1 MKMMKLWI
9 GNLDPKT
16 TDDEIREFV
25 TKYTKLE
32 CATLTRVPG
41 DGSRPG
47 VMLDIPSATIEEIYA
62 AQLRLDGM
70 HWKARKLV
78 VTVL

>member
-1 MKMMKLWI
+1 MKMMKWWI

-16 TDDEIREFV
+16 TDDEIRKFV

-47 VMLDIPSATIEEIYA
+47 VMLEIPSATIEKIYA

-70 HWKARKLV
+70 HWKSRKLV

>member
-47 VMLDIPSATIEEIYA
+47 VMLDISGATVAQIYE

-70 HWKARKLV
+70 HWKNRKLLV
-78 VTVL
+78 SVL

>member
-16 TDDEIREFV
+16 TDDEIRQFL

-32 CATLTRVPG
+32 CDTLTHVPG
-41 DGSRPG
+41 DGSRPA
-47 VMLDIPSATIEEIYA
+47 VLLEISTATIAQIYD

-70 HWKARKLV
+70 HWKKRKLV